1 MIAENPVKR
10 YGFIIFLSTIFFHL
24 VFMDG
29 GIYDLLK
36 LKLQPR
42 SSKLSSMMV
51 EHENASL
58 SRELSRIKDDD
69 QYLEEMVRKKYGL
82 VREGEKVYRVE
93 P

>member
-1 MIAENPVKR
+1 MAENPVKR

-24 VFMDG
+24 VLMDG

-36 LKLQPR
+36 VKIQTR
-42 SSKLSSMMV
+42 TARLSIMQM
-51 EHENASL
+51 EDENAAL
-58 SRELSRIKDDD
+58 SRELRRIREDD
-69 QYLEEMVRKKYGL
+69 QYLEEMVRKKYGF

>member
-1 MIAENPVKR
+1 MAENPVKR

-24 VFMDG
+24 VLMDG

-36 LKLQPR
+36 VKLKTR
-42 SSKLSSMMV
+42 TARLSIMQI
-51 EHENASL
+51 EDENAAL
-58 SRELSRIKDDD
+58 SREFRRIQQDD